1 MTDEVAKAL
10 LSVRNLVVEF
20 DTRYGPVRAVDDIS
34 FDIFPNET
42 VGIVGESGCG
52 KTVTGLSLLRLVP
65 SPPGRIVQGSIIL
78 NGSDLAQLPEKDM
91 ARLRGDEISMIF
103 QEPMTALNPV
113 LSVGEQMTDV
123 LRQHRSITKR
133 AARDAAIDMLLKVGI
148 SVPEKRIDEYPHE
161 LSGGM
166 RQRVMIAMALSCN
179 PKLLVADEPT
189 TALDVTT
196 QAQVLEQIVM
206 LQEEFHMAVI
216 LITHDLGVIA
226 ETCQRAIVM
235 YCGNIVEAGTTAD
248 LFERP
253 RHPYT
258 KGLLE
263 SIPRLR
269 DERIPELPVI
279 PGMVPDLMSLPA
291 GCRFADR
298 CQYVQADCRQTPPRL
313 KVSDDTRSGV
323 ACYHPLNQEPG
334 LVRTP
339 A

>member
-1 MTDEVAKAL
+1 MTDEVAKTL

-20 DTRYGPVRAVDDIS
+20 DTRFGPVRAVDDIS

-78 NGSDLAQLPEKDM
+78 NGNDLVQLPENDM
-91 ARLRGDEISMIF
+91 AQLRGDDISMIF

-113 LSVGEQMTDV
+113 LSLGTQMTDV
-123 LRQHRSITKR
+123 LRQHRKMTKR
-133 AARDAAIDMLLKVGI
+133 EARNVAIDMLEKVGI
-148 SVPEKRIDEYPHE
+148 PVPEKRIDEYPHE

-196 QAQVLEQIVM
+196 QAQVLEQIVE

-235 YCGNIVEAGTTAD
+235 YCGNIVETGTVED

-269 DERIPELPVI
+269 DERIAELPII
-279 PGMVPDLMSLPA
+279 PGMVPDLLSLPP

-298 CQYVQADCRQTPPRL
+298 CKYAQADCLQTPPRL
-313 KVSDDTRSGV
+313 ESSGDAGSGV
-323 ACYHPLNQEPG
+323 ACYHPLN
-334 LVRTP
+334 
-339 A
+339 

>member
-1 MTDEVAKAL
+1 MTDEVAKTL

-20 DTRYGPVRAVDDIS
+20 DTRFGPVRAVDDIS

-78 NGSDLAQLPEKDM
+78 NGNDLVQLPENDM
-91 ARLRGDEISMIF
+91 AQLRGDDISMIF

-113 LSVGEQMTDV
+113 LSLGTQMTDV
-123 LRQHRSITKR
+123 LRQHRKMTKR
-133 AARDAAIDMLLKVGI
+133 EARNVAIDMLEKVGI
-148 SVPEKRIDEYPHE
+148 PVPEKRIDEYPHE

-196 QAQVLEQIVM
+196 QAQVLEQIVE

-226 ETCQRAIVM
+226 ETCQRAVVM
-235 YCGNIVEAGTTAD
+235 YCGNIVETGTVED
-248 LFERP
+248 LFQRP

-269 DERIPELPVI
+269 DERIAELPII
-279 PGMVPDLMSLPA
+279 PGMVPDLLSLPP

-298 CQYVQADCRQTPPRL
+298 CKYAQADCLQTPPRL
-313 KVSDDTRSGV
+313 ESSGDAGSGV
-323 ACYHPLNQEPG
+323 ACYHPLN
-334 LVRTP
+334 
-339 A
+339 

>member
-1 MTDEVAKAL
+1 MTDEVAKTL

-20 DTRYGPVRAVDDIS
+20 DTRFGPVRAVDDIS

-78 NGSDLAQLPEKDM
+78 NGNDLVQLPENDM
-91 ARLRGDEISMIF
+91 AQLRGDDISMIF

-113 LSVGEQMTDV
+113 LSLGTQMTDV
-123 LRQHRSITKR
+123 LRQHRKMTKR
-133 AARDAAIDMLLKVGI
+133 EARDVAIDMLAKVGI
-148 SVPEKRIDEYPHE
+148 PVPEKRIDEYPHE

-196 QAQVLEQIVM
+196 QAQVLEQIVE

-235 YCGNIVEAGTTAD
+235 YCGNIVETGTVED
-248 LFERP
+248 LFQRP

-269 DERIPELPVI
+269 DERIAELPII
-279 PGMVPDLMSLPA
+279 PGMVPDLLSLPP

-298 CQYVQADCRQTPPRL
+298 CKYAQADCLQTPPRL
-313 KVSDDTRSGV
+313 ESSGDAGSGV
-323 ACYHPLNQEPG
+323 ACYHPLN
-334 LVRTP
+334 
-339 A
+339 

>member
-1 MTDEVAKAL
+1 MTDKAAASL

-20 DTRYGPVRAVDDIS
+20 DTRFGPVRAVDDIS

-65 SPPGRIVQGSIIL
+65 SPPGRIVRGSIVL
-78 NGSDLAQLPEKDM
+78 NDNDLTQLPEKDM
-91 ARLRGDEISMIF
+91 ALLRGDEISMIF

-113 LSVGEQMTDV
+113 LSIGEQMTDV
-123 LRQHRSITKR
+123 LRRHRKITKR
-133 AARDAAIDMLLKVGI
+133 EARDVAIDMLSKVGI
-148 SVPEKRIDEYPHE
+148 PVPTKRVDEYPHE

-196 QAQVLEQIVM
+196 QAQVLEQIVE

-235 YCGNIVEAGTTAD
+235 YCGNIVETGTIED

-258 KGLLE
+258 RGLLE

-269 DERIPELPVI
+269 DDRIPELPII
-279 PGMVPDLMSLPA
+279 PGMVPDLKSLPP

-298 CQYVQADCRQTPPRL
+298 CKNVQADCRQAPPRL
-313 KVSDDTRSGV
+313 EASGDTRSGV
-323 ACYHPLNQEPG
+323 ACYYPLNQESS

>member
-1 MTDEVAKAL
+1 MTDEVAKTL

-20 DTRYGPVRAVDDIS
+20 DTRFGPVRAVDDIS

-78 NGSDLAQLPEKDM
+78 NGNDLVQLPENDM
-91 ARLRGDEISMIF
+91 AQLRGDDISMIF

-113 LSVGEQMTDV
+113 LSLGTQMTDV
-123 LRQHRSITKR
+123 LRQHRKMTKR
-133 AARDAAIDMLLKVGI
+133 EARDVAIDMLAKVGI
-148 SVPEKRIDEYPHE
+148 PVPEKRIDEYPHE

-196 QAQVLEQIVM
+196 QAQVLEQIVE

-226 ETCQRAIVM
+226 ETCQRAVVM
-235 YCGNIVEAGTTAD
+235 YCGNIVETGTVED

-269 DERIPELPVI
+269 DERIAELPII
-279 PGMVPDLMSLPA
+279 PGMVPDLLSLPA

-298 CQYVQADCRQTPPRL
+298 CKYAQADCLQTPPRL
-313 KVSDDTRSGV
+313 KSSGDTRSSV
-323 ACYHPLNQEPG
+323 ACYHPLN
-334 LVRTP
+334 
-339 A
+339 

>member
-1 MTDEVAKAL
+1 MTDEVAKTL
-10 LSVRNLVVEF
+10 LCVRNLVVEF
-20 DTRYGPVRAVDDIS
+20 DTRFGPVRAVDDIS

-78 NGSDLAQLPEKDM
+78 NGNDLVQLPENDM
-91 ARLRGDEISMIF
+91 AQLRGDDISMIF

-113 LSVGEQMTDV
+113 LSLGTQMTDV
-123 LRQHRSITKR
+123 LRQHRKMTKR
-133 AARDAAIDMLLKVGI
+133 EARNVAIDMLEKVGI
-148 SVPEKRIDEYPHE
+148 PVPEKRIDEYPHE

-196 QAQVLEQIVM
+196 QAQVLEQIVE

-235 YCGNIVEAGTTAD
+235 YCGNIVETGTVED
-248 LFERP
+248 LFQRP

-269 DERIPELPVI
+269 DERIAELPII
-279 PGMVPDLMSLPA
+279 PGMVPDLLSLPP

-298 CQYVQADCRQTPPRL
+298 CKYAQADCLQTPPRL
-313 KVSDDTRSGV
+313 ESSGDAGSGV
-323 ACYHPLNQEPG
+323 ACYHPLN
-334 LVRTP
+334 
-339 A
+339 